1 MLDGDFTSISIILM
15 VLYLLAAPA
24 ALDSSDTRCATKG
37 CPHLCPTQSYYCFLN
52 GPLSFGSLGDKSL
65 LEQDQFPFF
74 DTRIQCGPH
83 FSTMSDSFGNSKY
96 WKILVM
102 IHFSKEILKKLSSWG
117 WTKVL
122 LSCHLCQPPRACRM
136 SSDTRYPAAH
146 VSLPLAPPTA
156 ATGHS
161 IQTVITPALFK
172 RSRPLQPSLASSA
185 HLRAAP
191 QCSKQQHQVTF
202 IWIIVHLIVDY
213 FCDLGNYKLCWEMI
227 NEQK

>member
-1 MLDGDFTSISIILM
+1 MWTTLLDNERHIWELKILKDISYDTFFKRNFEKIIILRLNKSIYFMLINNTDAISFNIENINWRFFDDAFSCTTNMLDGDFTSVSIILM

-96 WKILVM
+96 
-102 IHFSKEILKKLSSWG
+102 
-117 WTKVL
+117 
-122 LSCHLCQPPRACRM
+122 
-136 SSDTRYPAAH
+136 
-146 VSLPLAPPTA
+146 
-156 ATGHS
+156 
-161 IQTVITPALFK
+161 
-172 RSRPLQPSLASSA
+172 
-185 HLRAAP
+185 
-191 QCSKQQHQVTF
+191 
-202 IWIIVHLIVDY
+202 
-213 FCDLGNYKLCWEMI
+213 
-227 NEQK
+227 